1 MKKTKWAVALLVLAL
16 VLGLV
21 SLLAACGGTEET
33 TTTTVAAP
41 VTTATTAGPVTTAT
55 TAAPTT
61 TTVAGVPDT
70 GQTYELKMAFHVP
83 SRASIVGAY
92 YQPWADA
99 VAKATNNRVTIK
111 MYAEETLVKE
121 ADQVDAV
128 LSGLA
133 DIAACSSD
141 ATPGRFPLAD
151 YYGLPQFFPSAEVAA
166 KTYWDTLNEA
176 PVADEYKD
184 FKVLGTAV
192 IAPSQLFANK
202 ETHVPADMAGQRVR
216 SGGEIEAWLIE
227 ALGGT
232 PVEISTGELATS
244 MERGMA
250 DSAFLSYSFGLITGI
265 KDVTKYRTETN
276 MFYRA
281 FALLM
286 NKKVWDSMPT
296 VLQEQMMSVSG
307 RDASGMYSAVN
318 QALAAEDKA
327 AIEGSDK
334 GAGNPPIYVPTA
346 DEMKLWADAARP
358 VWDKWVQSVG
368 PDGQVVLDNAQ
379 AYVAKYAAM
388 PPYQVTTT
396 TAPAGTTGI
405 FFEDL
410 GNKKVHVTISP
421 EAGQKFDVS
430 TEGPFGAKIEGF
442 DAAGKSLGALQIPEA
457 AKGVLDYAA
466 IAGLAKIVVTDAA
479 HGGATYEY
487 LIP

>member
-1 MKKTKWAVALLVLAL
+1 MKKAKWAIGLLVLVL

-21 SLLAACGGTEET
+21 SLMAACGEEET
-33 TTTTVAAP
+33 TTTMAP
-41 VTTATTAGPVTTAT
+41 DTTM
-55 TAAPTT
+55 APETT
-61 TTVAGVPDT
+61 TTMAPETTTTMAGVPDT
-70 GQTYELKMAFHVP
+70 GQTYSLKMAFHVP
-83 SRASIVGAY
+83 SRASIYVAY

-99 VAKATNNRVTIK
+99 VAEATDGRVTIE

-151 YYGLPQFFPSAEVAA
+151 FYGLPQLFPSAEVAA
-166 KTYWDTLNEA
+166 RVYWDILNESPA
-176 PVADEYKD
+176 ADEFKD
-184 FKVLGTAV
+184 FKILGTPV
-192 IAPSQLFANK
+192 IAPSQLFSNK
-202 ETHVPADMAGQRVR
+202 ETHVPADMSGQRVR

-265 KDVTKYRTETN
+265 KDTTKYRTETD

-281 FALLM
+281 FALIM
-286 NKKVWDSMPT
+286 NKEVWDSMPAT
-296 VLQEQMMSVSG
+296 LQEQIMSVSG
-307 RDASGMYSAVN
+307 QEASAQYSAVN
-318 QALAAEDKA
+318 EAMAAEDKA

-346 DEMKLWADAARP
+346 DEQKLWQDAAKP
-358 VWDKWVQSVG
+358 VWATWVNDVG
-368 PDGQVVLDNAQ
+368 GDAQAVLDRA
-379 AYVAKYAAM
+379 VELVDKYAAM
-388 PPYQVTTT
+388 PPIEVTTT

-410 GNKKVHVTISP
+410 GNNTVKVTIVP
-421 EAGQKFDVS
+421 DPGQQFAVS
-430 TEGPFGAKIEGF
+430 TEGPFGAKVEAF
-442 DAAGKSLGALQIPEA
+442 DADGKSLGLLEIPEA
-457 AKGVLDYAA
+457 AEGVLDYSSV
-466 IAGLAKIVVTDAA
+466 AGIAKIIATDVA
-479 HGGATYEY
+479 HGGAEYEY
-487 LIP
+487 MVP